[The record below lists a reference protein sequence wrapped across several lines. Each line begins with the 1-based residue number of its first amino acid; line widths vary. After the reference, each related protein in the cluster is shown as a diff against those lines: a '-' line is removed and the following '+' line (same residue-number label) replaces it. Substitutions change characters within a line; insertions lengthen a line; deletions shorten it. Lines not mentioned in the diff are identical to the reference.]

1 MAQPK
6 MTLAEVD
13 GLIERILLTSS
24 QRFTQLVTAADIKAL
39 CNSAIDVLRSQP
51 SLVEID
57 PPVVV
62 CGDIHGQFSDLM
74 RIFSRVGFPPLK
86 NFLFLGD
93 YVDRGRQSIE
103 TAVLLL
109 AYKTRYPA
117 NFFLLRGNHECS
129 NINRVYGFLEE
140 IRRRFPHDTQSLW
153 IAFNKAFAWL
163 PFTALVGGRVL
174 CMHGGISDRLR
185 NLDQLR
191 NLRRPVPD
199 FDATN
204 PTIELD
210 LLWADPENG
219 IQGCVKSPRGAS
231 VMFGE
236 DVVARICKQ
245 LDIDLVVRAHQV
257 VQDGAEFFAN
267 RKLITLFSAPHYAAQ
282 YNNAGA
288 TMFIDENLR
297 CSFQVFQPAG

>member
-1 MAQPK
+1 M
-6 MTLAEVD
+6 
-13 GLIERILLTSS
+13 R
-24 QRFTQLVTAADIKAL
+24 
-39 CNSAIDVLRSQP
+39 
-51 SLVEID
+51 
-57 PPVVV
+57 
-62 CGDIHGQFSDLM
+62 DIHGQFSDLM

-174 CMHGGISDRLR
+174 CMHGGISDRLQS
-185 NLDQLR
+185 LDQLR
-191 NLRRPVPD
+191 SLRRPVFD
-199 FDATN
+199 FDAAI
-204 PTIELD
+204 PRIELD

-219 IQGCVKSPRGAS
+219 VQDCVRSPQGAS
-231 VMFGE
+231 VTFGE
-236 DVVARICKQ
+236 DVVARICQQ
-245 LDIDLVVRAHQV
+245 LDIDLIVRAHQV

>member
-39 CNSAIDVLRSQP
+39 CNSAIDVLRTQP

-267 RKLITLFSAPHYAAQ
+267 RKLITLFSAPH
-282 YNNAGA
+282 
-288 TMFIDENLR
+288 
-297 CSFQVFQPAG
+297 

>member
-1 MAQPK
+1 MFPQNHWMFPQNLRAPQILC
-6 MTLAEVD
+6 TQN
-13 GLIERILLTSS
+13 LIETEFP
-24 QRFTQLVTAADIKAL
+24 QNL
-39 CNSAIDVLRSQP
+39 CSVHRMQNLWTI
-51 SLVEID
+51 EIG
-57 PPVVV
+57 P
-62 CGDIHGQFSDLM
+62 
-74 RIFSRVGFPPLK
+74 
-86 NFLFLGD
+86 
-93 YVDRGRQSIE
+93 
-103 TAVLLL
+103 
-109 AYKTRYPA
+109 
-117 NFFLLRGNHECS
+117 
-129 NINRVYGFLEE
+129 
-140 IRRRFPHDTQSLW
+140 W

-185 NLDQLR
+185 SLDQLR
-191 NLRRPVPD
+191 SLRRPVPD
-199 FDATN
+199 FDAAN

-219 IQGCVKSPRGAS
+219 VQGCVRSPRGAS